1 MTRAHLQLFVAT
13 VAGLLVL
20 GVPLVLLVRA
30 MRRQDRRARLTN
42 APLTGLIVLVAVSV
56 AAWLWVS
63 LAEVEIS
70 ASIHGPLQTLLLG
83 LASLVVYVLWLAIP
97 VAAITWLVFKL
108 PDLAARRPAVRGILI
123 AGGIV
128 AAIAGVYFAFLT
140 AGAIWDLVSLLRA
153 VQNQP
158 TGVAGPGIVIAALFS
173 VVFVIVLGSAT
184 GLLLLIA
191 VWALEPR
198 RRWYAW
204 RSAKSELPRG

>member
-1 MTRAHLQLFVAT
+1 VTRAHLQLFVAT

-20 GVPLVLLVRA
+20 AVPLVLLVRA

-63 LAEVEIS
+63 LTEVEIS
-70 ASIHGPLQTLLLG
+70 ASIHGPFQTFLLG

-108 PDLAARRPAVRGILI
+108 PDLAARRPAVRGLFI
-123 AGGIV
+123 AVGIA

-158 TGVAGPGIVIAALFS
+158 AGVAGPGIVIAALFS
-173 VVFVIVLGSAT
+173 VVFVVVLGSAT

-191 VWALEPR
+191 IWALEPR

>member
-1 MTRAHLQLFVAT
+1 MTRAQLQLFVAT

-20 GVPLVLLVRA
+20 AVPLVLLVRA
-30 MRRQDRRARLTN
+30 MHRQDRRARLTN
-42 APLTGLIVLVAVSV
+42 APLTGLIVLVAISV

-63 LAEVEIS
+63 LAEVGIS

-83 LASLVVYVLWLAIP
+83 LALLVVYVLWLAVP

-108 PDLAARRPAVRGILI
+108 PDLATRRPAVRGILI
-123 AGGIV
+123 AVGIV

-153 VQNQP
+153 VSQP
-158 TGVAGPGIVIAALFS
+158 TGLAGPGIVIVALFS

-191 VWALEPR
+191 IWALEPR

>member
-1 MTRAHLQLFVAT
+1 M
-13 VAGLLVL
+13 AGLLVL
-20 GVPLVLLVRA
+20 VVPLVLLVRA

-42 APLTGLIVLVAVSV
+42 APLT
-56 AAWLWVS
+56 VS
-63 LAEVEIS
+63 LTEVAIS
-70 ASIHGPLQTLLLG
+70 VSIQGPLQTFLLG
-83 LASLVVYVLWLAIP
+83 LALLVVYVLWLAVP

-123 AGGIV
+123 AVGIV

-140 AGAIWDLVSLLRA
+140 AGAIWELVSHLRSM
-153 VQNQP
+153 QSQP
-158 TGVAGPGIVIAALFS
+158 TGLAGPGIVIVALFS

-191 VWALEPR
+191 IWALEPR

-204 RSAKSELPRG
+204 RSAKSELPRD

>member
-1 MTRAHLQLFVAT
+1 MTRSQLQLFVAT
-13 VAGLLVL
+13 VAGFLVL
-20 GVPLVLLVRA
+20 AVPLVLLVHA

-42 APLTGLIVLVAVSV
+42 APLTGLIVLVAISV

-63 LAEVEIS
+63 LTEVVIS
-70 ASIHGPLQTLLLG
+70 ASIQGPLQTFLLG
-83 LASLVVYVLWLAIP
+83 LAMLVVYVLWLAVP
-97 VAAITWLVFKL
+97 VAAITWLVLRL

-123 AGGIV
+123 AVGIV
-128 AAIAGVYFAFLT
+128 AAVAGVYFAFLT

-158 TGVAGPGIVIAALFS
+158 TGAAGPGIVIAALFS

-191 VWALEPR
+191 IWALEPR
-198 RRWYAW
+198 RRWNAW

>member
-1 MTRAHLQLFVAT
+1 
-13 VAGLLVL
+13 
-20 GVPLVLLVRA
+20 

-70 ASIHGPLQTLLLG
+70 ASIHGPFQTFLLG
-83 LASLVVYVLWLAIP
+83 LASLVVYVLWLAVP

-108 PDLAARRPAVRGILI
+108 PDLAAKRPAVRGILI
-123 AGGIV
+123 AVGIV

-153 VQNQP
+153 VQSQP
-158 TGVAGPGIVIAALFS
+158 TGPAGPGIVIAALFS

-191 VWALEPR
+191 IWALEPR

>member
-1 MTRAHLQLFVAT
+1 VTRAQLQLFIAT

-20 GVPLVLLVRA
+20 AVPLVLLVRA

-63 LAEVEIS
+63 LTEVEIS
-70 ASIHGPLQTLLLG
+70 ASIHGPLQTFLLG
-83 LASLVVYVLWLAIP
+83 LALLVVYVLWLAIP
-97 VAAITWLVFKL
+97 VTAITWLVFKL
-108 PDLAARRPAVRGILI
+108 PDLAAKRPVVRGVLI
-123 AGGIV
+123 AVGIV

-140 AGAIWDLVSLLRA
+140 AGAIWDLVSLLRGM
-153 VQNQP
+153 QSQP
-158 TGVAGPGIVIAALFS
+158 TGLAGPGIAIVALFS
-173 VVFVIVLGSAT
+173 VVFVIVLGTTT

-191 VWALEPR
+191 IWALEPR
-198 RRWYAW
+198 RRWHVW